1 MSYYDINDKAFTM
14 YSALRSKSLHLS
26 QAIWCNITLQL
37 AQAISYLHSKGFIL
51 WDIKWTMCLFDSGI
65 ISTAYM
71 YWTVID
77 WFWEVHNNSCC
88 QTHLTWRATRIP
100 QDACSHSSRNSIWS
114 KYICKP
120 SAASDVYSFGRM
132 ASIFATKVDSIVVK
146 SKGNNKCT
154 SFNPSARVHV
164 HLNDIIKQLGAVT
177 KLLWI
182 VGNCCLKFIRMT
194 LIFLEKKL
202 FTKRNFSLF

>member
-37 AQAISYLHSKGFIL
+37 AQAISYLHSRGFIL
-51 WDIKWTMCLFDSGI
+51 WDIKWTMFDSGI
-65 ISTAYM
+65 ISTVYM
-71 YWTVID
+71 YWAVID

-100 QDACSHSSRNSIWS
+100 QEACSHSSRNSIWS

-132 ASIFATKVDSIVVK
+132 ASIFATKVGSIVFK
-146 SKGNNKCT
+146 SKGNNKYT

-182 VGNCCLKFIRMT
+182 VGNCCLKFISMT
-194 LIFLEKKL
+194 LIFLENKL
-202 FTKRNFSLF
+202 FTKGNISLF